1 MEVCDM
7 INDIIVS
14 TRGPYMPF
22 QKKINLA
29 DLASI
34 VEEIWDD
41 QDDWRYA
48 YFNYDSTFKREKEKE
63 SILYFLLIILM
74 SLAWATMIGHR
85 NAEII

>member
-1 MEVCDM
+1 MEHEVKWYAEKDKWREATKPYPANAPDVYKPNELTMEVCDM

-14 TRGPYMPF
+14 TRGPYQPF

-41 QDDWRYA
+41 QDD
-48 YFNYDSTFKREKEKE
+48 
-63 SILYFLLIILM
+63 
-74 SLAWATMIGHR
+74 
-85 NAEII
+85 

>member
-41 QDDWRYA
+41 QDDWRYT
-48 YFNYDSTFKREKEKE
+48 YFNYASSFKREKENE
-63 SILYFLLIILM
+63 SILNFFLRILM
-74 SLAWATMIGHR
+74 ILAWATMIGQR
-85 NAEII
+85 NAEMI